1 MKHRIRCP
9 RTNRMTTYETSRPY
23 SQVLIS
29 QFWFEIACEKLRVD
43 RDDGIVGYRYLNMES
58 V

>member
-1 MKHRIRCP
+1 
-9 RTNRMTTYETSRPY
+9 MTTYETSRPY